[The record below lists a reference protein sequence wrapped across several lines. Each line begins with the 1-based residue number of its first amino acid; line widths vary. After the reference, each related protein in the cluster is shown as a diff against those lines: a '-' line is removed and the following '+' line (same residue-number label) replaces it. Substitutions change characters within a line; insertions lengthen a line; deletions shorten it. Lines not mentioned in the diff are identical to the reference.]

1 MLASI
6 LIPGSIVS
14 NLVIAF
20 YSLAIILIAPTFR
33 EALGI
38 GVVADAVCALL
49 SHSLFPPANLLS
61 EPIGAV
67 VCLATYLV
75 LRDRFVLAP
84 AVTTLVATFAS
95 GFSFILI
102 AIITVAPTVLGRFGT
117 LEAFLAVTVPI
128 VLITAVVNAVVV
140 QVLEVPASPPPP
152 AHQTD
157 LCRRRRGPCGAD
169 ERYPDACGPCRG
181 GRSRSGSGGARPRPP
196 RSW

>member
-1 MLASI
+1 MKSRDIAIVGILLAIGAIIRYMSL
-6 LIPGSIVS
+6 LIPGPIVS

-38 GVVADAVCALL
+38 GVVAGAVCALL

-95 GFSFILI
+95 GFSFIII
-102 AIITVAPTVLGRFGT
+102 ALLAVAPTVLDKFGT
-117 LEAFLAVTVPI
+117 MEAFLVVTVPI
-128 VLITAVVNAVVV
+128 VLITAVVNAVVA
-140 QVLEVPASPPPP
+140 QVLEVPASR
-152 AHQTD
+152 A
-157 LCRRRRGPCGAD
+157 LMR
-169 ERYPDACGPCRG
+169 
-181 GRSRSGSGGARPRPP
+181 GARQAAPARDARPADDF
-196 RSW
+196 

>member
-1 MLASI
+1 MKSRDIAIVGILLAIGAIIRYMSL
-6 LIPGSIVS
+6 LIPGPIVS

-38 GVVADAVCALL
+38 GVVAGVVCALL
-49 SHSLFPPANLLS
+49 SHSIFPPANLIS

-67 VCLATYLV
+67 VCLGTYLV

-95 GFSFILI
+95 GFSFIVISIL
-102 AIITVAPTVLGRFGT
+102 AVAPTVLGKFGT

-128 VLITAVVNAVVV
+128 VLITATVNAAVA
-140 QVLEVPASPPPP
+140 QALEMPASR
-152 AHQTD
+152 A
-157 LCRRRRGPCGAD
+157 LMRGTREKAP
-169 ERYPDACGPCRG
+169 
-181 GRSRSGSGGARPRPP
+181 GRDARPVDE
-196 RSW
+196 S